1 MNNLASIFIFI
12 TAVLHCLFFKLES
25 IDFMKT
31 SVLKKFGLTKEE
43 GIIVKIWAFNQGFY
57 NLFLA
62 LGLFFSLFL
71 LNTNQS
77 EKGILLSSFI
87 LLTIISA
94 GVVLLYSS
102 PKSYPAALLQSLPA
116 LTALIA
122 VLCL

>member
-1 MNNLASIFIFI
+1 MNIFVSICIFI

-25 IDFMKT
+25 IDFMKAN
-31 SVLKKFGLTKEE
+31 VLKKFGLTKDE
-43 GIIVKIWAFNQGFY
+43 GTIIKVWAFNQGFY

-71 LNTNQS
+71 LNS
-77 EKGILLSSFI
+77 EQTDKGVLLSSFI
-87 LLTIISA
+87 LLTIIGA

-116 LTALIA
+116 LIALISL
-122 VLCL
+122 LCL